1 MWYLWQASICL
12 DIDSG
17 TYIFLCIVY
26 IHGCKIILKTL
37 CFPCRGFPRQ
47 RYRIENSMPKY
58 VSVSKT
64 DLEALN
70 TAKELYW
77 AGNSGFRYQSVQEF
91 LTCHQFLYP
100 KARNYI
106 ELIYVEYITLIP
118 MLWYHP
124 TRWSPLQRTESVLTY
139 KLIVIFTHSWFR
151 ICNWYN
157 KRLKC
162 GFARIIHSVLDVET
176 LKLMCA

>member
-64 DLEALN
+64 DLEALS

-91 LTCHQFLYP
+91 LTCYQFLYP
-100 KARNYI
+100 KSSKLYWAYIRWIYYTNTNAVASSYKMVATTTHRVCVNIQINRNF
-106 ELIYVEYITLIP
+106 
-118 MLWYHP
+118 HP
-124 TRWSPLQRTESVLTY
+124 FVVSYL
-139 KLIVIFTHSWFR
+139 
-151 ICNWYN
+151 
-157 KRLKC
+157 
-162 GFARIIHSVLDVET
+162 
-176 LKLMCA
+176 